1 MKHVME
7 FRFQS
12 DNFNIVGK
20 SPAIQAV
27 FDIAKKAAPSDST
40 VLIFGESG
48 TGKELIARAL
58 HHNSPRSK
66 NSFIAVNCAAI
77 PHDLLESELFGYEK
91 GSFTG
96 AMQTRVGRMELAT
109 EGTVFLDE
117 IGDMPLTLQVKLLRV
132 LAEQEIDRIGGS
144 KSIKIDA
151 RIIAATNRNLEEDV
165 KNGKFREDLFYRLNV
180 IPIHMP
186 PLRERKSDIPLLINY
201 FLQSFGKK
209 RNKPV
214 KGINGQAM
222 EILTNYSWPGN
233 IREMANFVERM
244 VVLGNG
250 QVLTP
255 HDLPDKVVGG
265 LSKTDWESPP
275 AEPESQ
281 EDPSSV
287 LQQSLK
293 KSFFV
298 GLPEGG
304 IVLKQVVENFERELI
319 IEALEK
325 TDWVKNKAAYLLG
338 LNRTTL
344 VEKIKKLNIRSGN
357 DS

>member
-1 MKHVME
+1 ME
-7 FRFQS
+7 FSFQS
-12 DNFNIVGK
+12 DTFNIVGN

-27 FDIAKKAAPSDST
+27 FDIAKKAASSDST
-40 VLIFGESG
+40 ILIFGESG

-58 HHNSPRSK
+58 HHNSPRAK

-91 GSFTG
+91 GAFTG
-96 AMQTRVGRMELAT
+96 AMQTRVGRLELAT
-109 EGTVFLDE
+109 DGTVFLDE

-186 PLRERKSDIPLLINY
+186 PLRERKSDIPLLVNY
-201 FLQSFGKK
+201 FLQSFNKK
-209 RNKPV
+209 RNKTV
-214 KGINGQAM
+214 KGVSDQAM
-222 EILTNYSWPGN
+222 EILANYSWPGN

-244 VVLGNG
+244 VVLSNG
-250 QVLTP
+250 HVLTP
-255 HDLPDKVVGG
+255 HDLPEKVVGG
-265 LSKTDWESPP
+265 LSKANWDPSPP
-275 AEPESQ
+275 EPEPQ
-281 EDPSSV
+281 EDPGTI

-304 IVLKQVVENFERELI
+304 IVLKQVVEDFERELI
-319 IEALEK
+319 LEALAK
-325 TDWVKNKAAYLLG
+325 TDWVKNKAAMLLG

-344 VEKIKKLNIRSGN
+344 VEKIKKLNIKSDD

>member
-1 MKHVME
+1 MLAIME
-7 FRFQS
+7 FSFQS
-12 DNFNIVGK
+12 DTFNIIGN

-27 FDIAKKAAPSDST
+27 FDIAKKAAASDST
-40 VLIFGESG
+40 VIVFGESG

-58 HHNSPRSK
+58 HHNSLRAK
-66 NSFIAVNCAAI
+66 NPFIAVNCAAI

-151 RIIAATNRNLEEDV
+151 RVIAATNRNLEEDV

-186 PLRERKSDIPLLINY
+186 PLRERKTDIPLLANY
-201 FLQSFGKK
+201 FIQSFNKK
-209 RNKPV
+209 RNKNV
-214 KGINGQAM
+214 KGISDQAM
-222 EILTNYSWPGN
+222 EILANYAWPGN
-233 IREMANFVERM
+233 IREMANFMERM
-244 VVLGNG
+244 VVLSNG
-250 QVLTP
+250 HTLTP
-255 HDLPDKVVGG
+255 HDLPEKVVSGM
-265 LSKTDWESPP
+265 SKSDWEPAPP
-275 AEPESQ
+275 EPEPQ
-281 EDPSSV
+281 EDAGSV
-287 LQQSLK
+287 LQKSLK
-293 KSFFV
+293 KSFFL
-298 GLPEGG
+298 GLPEEG
-304 IVLKQVVENFERELI
+304 IVLKQVVEDFERELI
-319 IEALEK
+319 LEALEK
-325 TDWVKNKAAYLLG
+325 SDWVKNKAAILLG

-344 VEKIKKLNIRSGN
+344 VEKIKKLNIKS
-357 DS
+357 DES